1 MSATKTS
8 AVPRQRLKTPA
19 QQQFLE
25 RFAVALET
33 DGFPRI
39 AGRIFGL
46 LIMCD
51 EDLSLDE
58 IAELVGASKASVS
71 VNTRMMEEKG
81 LIDRVSRSG
90 DRRDYYKLSAD
101 PFGRTIESRLQ
112 RWDRIREVM
121 GEGMSDQALP
131 LCART
136 RLKEFDSLSGELRE
150 MLSAALVRVRNRRK
164 R

>member
-1 MSATKTS
+1 MSATKSS

-51 EDLSLDE
+51 DDLSLDE
-58 IAELVGASKASVS
+58 IAESVGASKASAS

-81 LIDRVSRSG
+81 LVDRVSRSG

-112 RWDRIREVM
+112 RWDRVREVM
-121 GEGMSDQALP
+121 GEGMSDPALP

-136 RLKEFDSLSGELRE
+136 RLKEFDSLSAE
-150 MLSAALVRVRNRRK
+150 MRDLLNVALVRVRNRRK